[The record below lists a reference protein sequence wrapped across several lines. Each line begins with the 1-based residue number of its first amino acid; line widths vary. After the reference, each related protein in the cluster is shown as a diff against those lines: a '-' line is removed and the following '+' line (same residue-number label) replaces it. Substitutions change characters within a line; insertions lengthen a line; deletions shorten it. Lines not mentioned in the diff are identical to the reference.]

1 MEHPNPDSPGGR
13 FRSARKRAHLTQPEV
28 AKLAGVTQS
37 TVSDFETGKIADIFA
52 VNLTRMCV
60 AVNVT
65 VEYVMLGSRAARS
78 DVEAEAL
85 ELLRG
90 ADQPTVT
97 LAMKSLRAM
106 LATEAA
112 PTAAGAPGK
121 RLRAAA

>member
-13 FRSARKRAHLTQPEV
+13 FRSARKRAQLTQPEV

-90 ADQPTVT
+90 ADHSAVA
-97 LAMKSLRAM
+97 LAMKSLRGM
-106 LATEAA
+106 LAAEASVTPDSA
-112 PTAAGAPGK
+112 SGK
-121 RLRAAA
+121 RLRQAA